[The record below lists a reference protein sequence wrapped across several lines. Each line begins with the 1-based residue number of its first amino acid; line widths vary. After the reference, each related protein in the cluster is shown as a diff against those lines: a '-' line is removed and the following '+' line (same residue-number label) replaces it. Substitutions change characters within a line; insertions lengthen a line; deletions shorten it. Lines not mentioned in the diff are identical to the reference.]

1 MRRAALVRAVFS
13 SAGEAMPPLAV
24 ARSTMRRASTR
35 KPNATT
41 SVNAAARSSATAKSP
56 TNAPERIESASRTM
70 SSSVGPDPRRRWRTR
85 WWPPV
90 HPRAIGG
97 QSSRGSFASMCAAC
111 TAATAH
117 RATNRVRR
125 HSIVRRF
132 HPRRRSPP
140 ALARDARL
148 PGPHY
153 AARDPAVL
161 RQTDD
166 SSRSTLADPIRQPGH
181 RLRLGR
187 AEQGGLDGRSPC
199 EPGQTLRPP
208 RAKNQNRGPGCRR
221 YHYAR
226 RGRLRRQPRNWRN
239 RGMRA

>member
-24 ARSTMRRASTR
+24 ARSTMRRVSTR

-56 TNAPERIESASRTM
+56 T
-70 SSSVGPDPRRRWRTR
+70 
-85 WWPPV
+85 
-90 HPRAIGG
+90 IGG

-125 HSIVRRF
+125 RSIVRRF